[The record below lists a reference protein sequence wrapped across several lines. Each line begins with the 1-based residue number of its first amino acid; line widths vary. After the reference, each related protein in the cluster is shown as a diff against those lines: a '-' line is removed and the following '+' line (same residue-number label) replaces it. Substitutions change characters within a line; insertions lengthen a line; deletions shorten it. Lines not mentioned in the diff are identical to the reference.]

1 MSAPERERIVV
12 GVDGSELSKV
22 ALRWAHR
29 EAALHGADLDVLH
42 VASPSEDTAEALA
55 DTRRLAA
62 VVEQVV
68 GDDASVPVHHHVVE
82 GPPAQALI
90 EAARHADLVVVGSHG
105 HRGYGS
111 LRLGSVSQQVADHA
125 PCPVVVVR

>member
-1 MSAPERERIVV
+1 MSVPARERIVV
-12 GVDGSELSKV
+12 GVDGSEHSKV

-29 EAALHGADLDVLH
+29 EATLRGAELDVLH
-42 VASPSEDTAEALA
+42 VSSPSERASEELTDSRQLEAI
-55 DTRRLAA
+55 
-62 VVEQVV
+62 VQQVV
-68 GDDASVPVHHHVVE
+68 GEDDSVPVHHRLVE
-82 GPPAQALI
+82 GPPAQALL

-105 HRGYGS
+105 HRAYGG

>member
-12 GVDGSELSKV
+12 GVDGSEHSKV
-22 ALRWAHR
+22 ALRWAVR
-29 EAALHGADLDVLH
+29 EAALRGAELYVLH
-42 VASPSEDTAEALA
+42 VSSPSEGARAELADVRQLEAL
-55 DTRRLAA
+55 LQ
-62 VVEQVV
+62 QVV
-68 GDDASVPVHHHVVE
+68 GDDVSVPVHHRLVE
-82 GPPAQALI
+82 GPPAPALL

-105 HRGYGS
+105 HRGYGG

>member
-1 MSAPERERIVV
+1 MSAVAERIVV
-12 GVDGSELSKV
+12 GVDGSEHSKV

-29 EAALHGADLDVLH
+29 EAALRGAELEVIH
-42 VASPSEDTAEALA
+42 VWSPSERASDARAAAQVLE
-55 DTRRLAA
+55 A
-62 VVEQVV
+62 VVQEVV
-68 GDDASVPVHHHVVE
+68 GADESVPLRHLLVP
-82 GPPAQALI
+82 GPAAPALL

-105 HRGYGS
+105 YRGYGG